1 LVGCY
6 VTIVGKIY
14 SASSEDYMR
23 LVRLAWDFRRATQVA
38 TRMIA
43 RGLEENS
50 VLRELRRML
59 NKAYA
64 DSAYKAAKAMVEG
77 CIFIR

>member
-1 LVGCY
+1 
-6 VTIVGKIY
+6 
-14 SASSEDYMR
+14 
-23 LVRLAWDFRRATQVA
+23 
-38 TRMIA
+38 MIA
-43 RGLEENS
+43 RGLEENG